1 MNIRTDLAYLEM
13 AYGLA
18 EKARGWT
25 SPNPNVG
32 AVVVK
37 GGRIVGHGTH
47 ERPGKPHAE
56 IIALKRAGAK
66 ARGATLYLTLEPCV
80 HWGRTPPCIDTV
92 LRAGLRRVVV
102 SSLDPNPLVYAK
114 GVRRLREAGIEVS
127 VGLLEDRN
135 RRLNEA
141 YIKYITRKLPFV
153 TLKAAAGLDGKIA
166 TRTGDS
172 RWISS
177 PESRAYAHLLR
188 GEADAVLVGINTV
201 LRDDPRLTVRHPA
214 WKGKTVVRVVLD
226 SRLRFPRQSRL
237 LKTLSRGKLWIL
249 TGPDPPAAKRKTLE
263 RAGAE
268 VIPIRRRRGRLDLD
282 EALAVLGAREVA
294 SLLVE
299 GGSGVLGSFL
309 DARLA
314 DKIVLFV
321 APLVIGG
328 PDAPSLD
335 GGAGAASIRK
345 ALALSSLRSFRI
357 GPDIV
362 MEGYF

>member
-1 MNIRTDLAYLEM
+1 MKDDRDLAYLEM

-32 AVVVK
+32 AVIVK
-37 GGRIVGHGTH
+37 DGRVVGHGTH

-56 IIALKRAGAK
+56 IIALERAGRK

-114 GVRRLREAGIEVS
+114 GVHRLRKAGIEVS
-127 VGLLEDRN
+127 VGLLQDRN

-153 TLKAAAGLDGKIA
+153 TLKAAASLDGKIA
-166 TRTGDS
+166 TRTRDS

-188 GEADAVLVGINTV
+188 GESDAVLVGVNTV
-201 LRDDPRLTVRHPA
+201 LRDDPKLTVRHPA
-214 WKGKTVVRVVLD
+214 WKGKTIVRVILD
-226 SRLRFPRQSRL
+226 CRLRFPLRAKL
-237 LKTLSRGKLWIL
+237 LKTLAKGKLWIL
-249 TGPDPPAAKRKTLE
+249 TGPDPPAAKTKALE

-268 VIPIRRRRGRLDLD
+268 VIPVRSRRDRVDLD
-282 EALAVLGAREVA
+282 EALAVLGSREVA

-299 GGSGVLGSFL
+299 GGSRVLGSFL
-309 DARLA
+309 EDRLG
-314 DKIVLFV
+314 DKIILFV
-321 APLVIGG
+321 APLIIGG
-328 PDAPSLD
+328 RDAPSLGD
-335 GGAGAASIRK
+335 GAGVASIK
-345 ALALSSLRSFRI
+345 ESLALSSLRSFRA